1 MAINERGVLP
11 ESRFY
16 PHEPS
21 QFAQQSLFYV
31 PFSGEYHCE
40 KGYAITRGAMEY
52 PYMLLFCVTEGALHV
67 EVEGCAQTVRAGQAL
82 VIDCRRPHH
91 YEAAGNLWF
100 RWAGFWGMASEA
112 YHGLLQER
120 FGGPADLA
128 APSQAAACAEALFA
142 QLRAERHAE
151 HAVSAAVHMLLSAL
165 ADMRTGT
172 PGAAE
177 QAVDRAAAFLRA
189 HFAEPIQL
197 GDAARVAN
205 MSPYH
210 FSRQF
215 KKYQGTTPHEFLLCE
230 RMAAAKLLLLSTG
243 ESIENIAASCGFA
256 SASHFI
262 RAFRGRN
269 GITPMRF
276 RQMRF

>member
-1 MAINERGVLP
+1 
-11 ESRFY
+11 
-16 PHEPS
+16 
-21 QFAQQSLFYV
+21 
-31 PFSGEYHCE
+31 
-40 KGYAITRGAMEY
+40 
-52 PYMLLFCVTEGALHV
+52 MLLFCVTEGALHV

-177 QAVDRAAAFLRA
+177 QAVDRAAAFLPQAGGEVGPVDRRQA
-189 HFAEPIQL
+189 GHRRRGLSAVQRRQQL
-197 GDAARVAN
+197 L
-205 MSPYH
+205 
-210 FSRQF
+210 
-215 KKYQGTTPHEFLLCE
+215 K
-230 RMAAAKLLLLSTG
+230 
-243 ESIENIAASCGFA
+243 
-256 SASHFI
+256 
-262 RAFRGRN
+262 
-269 GITPMRF
+269 F
-276 RQMRF
+276 RQLPQNRAEYLHQISLLVPIYSMIWKPKRTNAPCPAG